1 MSLALF
7 VATSKNLSRQ
17 SLRLAGFYFAS
28 NLLAVFANAADV
40 AKPPVVPTNPLNLI
54 LGIVFLLLL
63 VGGAWWL
70 LRRMGGMQWPAQ
82 RAAMKVLSSLP
93 VGPRER
99 VVLIEIAG
107 QQWLLGVA
115 PGQVSLLHKFDEPV
129 ITAGGNDEFAS
140 RMRQILQNS
149 VGRS

>member
-1 MSLALF
+1 MFSSL
-7 VATSKNLSRQ
+7 KKLSR
-17 SLRLAGFYFAS
+17 AYFHFASIYVAS
-28 NLLAVFANAADV
+28 NLFAALAQAADV
-40 AKPPVVPTNPLNLI
+40 AKPAPAVPLNLLNLI
-54 LGIVFLLLL
+54 LGVVFLLLL

-82 RAAMKVLSSLP
+82 RAAMKVLASLP

-115 PGQVSLLHKFDEPV
+115 PGQVSLLQKFDEPV

-149 VGRS
+149 LGRS

>member
-1 MSLALF
+1 MFSSL
-7 VATSKNLSRQ
+7 KKLSRGP
-17 SLRLAGFYFAS
+17 LRFAPIYFA
-28 NLLAVFANAADV
+28 NFLFAAVAQAADV
-40 AKPPVVPTNPLNLI
+40 AKPAPVVPLNPLNLI
-54 LGIVFLLLL
+54 LGVVFLLLL

-82 RAAMKVLSSLP
+82 RAAMKVLASLP

-115 PGQVSLLHKFDEPV
+115 PGQVSLLNKFDEPV
-129 ITAGGNDEFAS
+129 VKTGATGGSDEFAS
-140 RMRQILQNS
+140 RLRQVLQNS
-149 VGRS
+149 LGRS